1 MRDNEQLKMHSSSSS
16 SRGETSENERV
27 LNRGIDVTHYS
38 STMEMRKET
47 IRAGVF
53 QPGHNLPTMSL
64 KEYAVQ
70 EYNEAMARSE
80 LEKNAPDAPKRYD
93 QLETD
98 GQEDDDALVEVAVY
112 RDRNW
117 DNWKDANPLGLGNKK
132 WTQF

>member
-1 MRDNEQLKMHSSSSS
+1 
-16 SRGETSENERV
+16 
-27 LNRGIDVTHYS
+27 
-38 STMEMRKET
+38 
-47 IRAGVF
+47 
-53 QPGHNLPTMSL
+53 MSL
-64 KEYAVQ
+64 KEYADQ

-98 GQEDDDALVEVAVY
+98 GHEDDDALVQKAVY

-117 DNWKDANPLGLGNKK
+117 DDWNDANPLGSGNKK